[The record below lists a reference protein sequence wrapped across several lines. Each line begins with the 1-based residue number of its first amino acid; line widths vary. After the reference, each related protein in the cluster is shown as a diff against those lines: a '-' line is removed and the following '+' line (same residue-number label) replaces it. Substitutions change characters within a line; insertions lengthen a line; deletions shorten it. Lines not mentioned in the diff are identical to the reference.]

1 MTNWS
6 VLVIVLNRCTLAFL
20 TVWYCF
26 QHHSKHWIQ
35 TCFKCQETEKFI
47 SAALSR
53 ATGGF
58 QTRYLLT
65 VLNPSVSW
73 DFSKLQTAV
82 WVYTRSCTTNKNP
95 IRLIWTLKRNAFR
108 QKRPLG
114 ELKRVDYRRCF
125 LFRFQH
131 FCTSWLPTFFKR
143 WSRGIYSF
151 LSSIWRIWNKWL
163 QRLDVIVHLY
173 CRHWIWTLIIFEKL
187 PKLFALRTNFVR
199 EYNQH
204 YDIILAYRRAAKTN
218 MPLAN
223 ETRSPALH

>member
-1 MTNWS
+1 MPRNWEIY
-6 VLVIVLNRCTLAFL
+6 LRGVISGYWWISNTLPSHGFKSLSFL
-20 TVWYCF
+20 RF
-26 QHHSKHWIQ
+26 Q
-35 TCFKCQETEKFI
+35 
-47 SAALSR
+47 
-53 ATGGF
+53 
-58 QTRYLLT
+58 
-65 VLNPSVSW
+65 
-73 DFSKLQTAV
+73 QTAA
-82 WVYTRSCTTNKNP
+82 WVYTCSCTTNKNP
-95 IRLIWTLKRNAFR
+95 IRLIWTLKRNALR

-114 ELKRVDYRRCF
+114 ELKRVDYRQCF

-173 CRHWIWTLIIFEKL
+173 CGHWIWTLIIFEKL
-187 PKLFALRTNFVR
+187 PKLFALRNFVR

-204 YDIILAYRRAAKTN
+204 YDIILAYRRAPKTN
-218 MPLAN
+218 MRLAN

>member
-1 MTNWS
+1 MYKNLVVTNWS
-6 VLVIVLNRCTLAFL
+6 VLVIVLNRCILAFL

-35 TCFKCQETEKFI
+35 ICFKCQETEKFI

-65 VLNPSVSW
+65 ILNPSVSW

-82 WVYTRSCTTNKNP
+82 WVYTCSCTTNKNP

-114 ELKRVDYRRCF
+114 ELKRVDYHRCF

-131 FCTSWLPTFFKR
+131 VCRSWLPTFFKR

-151 LSSIWRIWNKWL
+151 LSSIWSIWNKWL

-173 CRHWIWTLIIFEKL
+173 CGHWIWEITEALCVEDEFCQGIQSTL
-187 PKLFALRTNFVR
+187 
-199 EYNQH
+199 
-204 YDIILAYRRAAKTN
+204 DIILAYRRAPKTN
-218 MPLAN
+218 MRLTN

>member
-6 VLVIVLNRCTLAFL
+6 VLVIVLKRCTLAFL

-35 TCFKCQETEKFI
+35 ICFKCQETEKFI

-82 WVYTRSCTTNKNP
+82 WVYTCSCTTNKNP
-95 IRLIWTLKRNAFR
+95 IRLSWTLKRNAFR

-114 ELKRVDYRRCF
+114 ELKRVDYRPCWPF
-125 LFRFQH
+125 LYFSTAEQAGCQH
-131 FCTSWLPTFFKR
+131 FLNAQAEEFMPCLPALDGFKTND
-143 WSRGIYSF
+143 S
-151 LSSIWRIWNKWL
+151 N
-163 QRLDVIVHLY
+163 RLELGH
-173 CRHWIWTLIIFEKL
+173 
-187 PKLFALRTNFVR
+187 ALR
-199 EYNQH
+199 
-204 YDIILAYRRAAKTN
+204 
-218 MPLAN
+218 
-223 ETRSPALH
+223 